1 MVDDIIMK
9 LLILLL
15 NLAISFCYLNFNKC
29 SLISK
34 FKTNFKNK
42 YIDKNS
48 PNVKIKKSNKYILSP
63 GWMEKEAK
71 IFNDIVNENKSKNN

>member
-1 MVDDIIMK
+1 MK
-9 LLILLL
+9 LLILLI
-15 NLAISFCYLNFNKC
+15 NLAVSFCYLNFNKC

-48 PNVKIKKSNKYILSP
+48 PNVKITKSNKYILSP

-71 IFNDIVNENKSKNN
+71 IFNDIVNDIEKNKNK